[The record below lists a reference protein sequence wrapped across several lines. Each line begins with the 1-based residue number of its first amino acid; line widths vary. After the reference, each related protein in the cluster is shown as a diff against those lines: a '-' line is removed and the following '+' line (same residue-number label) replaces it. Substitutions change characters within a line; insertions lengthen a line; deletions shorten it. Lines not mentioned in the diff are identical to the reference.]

1 MGKPIIIAVTPHGPP
16 NSYLEDMLV
25 STGHNPDMA
34 YPRLVLVQEL
44 VSFAA
49 LVRGGCGSSG

>member
-1 MGKPIIIAVTPHGPP
+1 MAVTPHGPP